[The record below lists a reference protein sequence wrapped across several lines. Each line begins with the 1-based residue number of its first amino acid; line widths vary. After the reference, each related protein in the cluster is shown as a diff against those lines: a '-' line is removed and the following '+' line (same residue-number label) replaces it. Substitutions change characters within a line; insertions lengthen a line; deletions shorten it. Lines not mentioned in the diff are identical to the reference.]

1 MRLDKSKKYYISGPR
16 YEKESHAAFNGIAKL
31 LREKGFQFVS
41 AIDTET
47 GMADLRDCDAIIMLQ
62 DWNKSVRASDE
73 MQYALDVGMPV
84 ICESDLYTHNV
95 IGRIAVESE
104 S

>member
-16 YEKESHAAFNGIAKL
+16 YEKDSHAAFNGIAKL
-31 LREKGFQFVS
+31 LRDKGYSVIS
-41 AIDTET
+41 AIETET
-47 GMADLRDCDAIIMLQ
+47 GMSDLRECDAIIMLQ
-62 DWNKSVRASDE
+62 DWEKSVKASYE
-73 MQYALDVGMPV
+73 MQFALDVGMPV

>member
-1 MRLDKSKKYYISGPR
+1 MRLDKSKKHYISGPR
-16 YEKESHAAFNGIAKL
+16 YEKDSHAAFNGIAKL
-31 LREKGFQFVS
+31 LRDKGFRFVS
-41 AIDTET
+41 ACDTET

-62 DWNKSVRASDE
+62 DWNKSARASDE
-73 MQYALDVGMPV
+73 LKYALDVGMPV

-104 S
+104 